1 MNVVAQDYQDKNFSE
16 MFIDCMVE
24 IMFCMIWL
32 YPKKACIWQ
41 SSSDYEMAADFNIRR
56 CLFSGLADSPA
67 TWQNLCLNA
76 IL

>member
-32 YPKKACIWQ
+32 YPKKASDNPAQIMKWQ
-41 SSSDYEMAADFNIRR
+41 RTLTSAGVFLVDLQTLLPRGRTCA
-56 CLFSGLADSPA
+56 
-67 TWQNLCLNA
+67 
-76 IL
+76 